1 MRESTVS
8 LNNVEKTIR
17 TFFEVA
23 DDEKIQSTTKEE
35 VFNDILKDFIEATL
49 KRNDKYKDANLEIG
63 ITDIEQTEENQ
74 NEKYEITV
82 GNLLSLRI
90 GYDNFFQNKD
100 TIKKVEDTYNFFSTL
115 NTEILKGYKEDNYN
129 DFIPTTKEDEIT
141 AYSNYAK
148 DKLLNNQTSLEID
161 SKEEGTLLTL
171 AQFSRVLT
179 RIERDNYYPE
189 NIVDESRDNIIKM
202 AKDNVRDT
210 YYEQGKEKNQEEI
223 AEIEVDY
230 NGKPTSIKVSNLDE
244 IVASNP
250 EILNQYKSLKNSYN
264 TDGSKKEIDE
274 KIAVWN
280 DLTEWVEQKSNLSQ
294 DNKEMVLGQLNSY
307 FSSELE
313 KDIVDKV
320 SQNGGIRNLD
330 EARIILG
337 DEVFAKAI
345 DNMEKYNS
353 AKVDLENQNTN
364 EAIKY
369 FNDKQNDVFF
379 KLSDEAT
386 QDLVDIIELIEKRR
400 TQDKIRELED
410 KETEDLR
417 RSIIEDVKKELQE
430 NMKDS
435 IDEEEKDKI
444 IEERKERKK
453 TLLEKLKERHE
464 KRKEENYIEEPDE
477 DEIDDIDEPDEQ
489 DYEEPKEEKRSVKS
503 KSKKT
508 TKKTIDD
515 ENNNSKDKE
524 KVEDKEDVKEDSD
537 ERQEESESE
546 KEKSNTTDNKEK
558 DDKINEKEIDD
569 EKDTKTVVDNTKEK
583 EDDTKEK
590 IEKETNEVN
599 KLKSKIDNLNNTI
612 EKLNNRPN
620 LDTNILIDLEQL
632 KAMYSQLL
640 EKNNNDEIEKLKSM
654 IEDLQTKIDEKEIVD
669 KAINDDE
676 VQVEN
681 NSEEIE
687 KEDEN
692 NKERILD
699 IDNIDEDTIKEEEE
713 KIAENIEEKNNNK
726 VFTKEELEDI
736 NKEASEA
743 KEKEEVEEFDP
754 NKIYF
759 DIDGFEDDES
769 EKKEQVELKLDDEE
783 LEATN
788 KDEEN
793 SNYVEDILNDD
804 IDYSD
809 KDIQKQLDNKTKQI
823 VDDYYSNPDVQERI
837 DDEANKKIDEYFSKE
852 EIQEQYSKLANE
864 IINKYKEKYKDELEM
879 EDLAPEAILKRL
891 EIYNKK
897 IEEIKLQIEEMKKEE
912 VKDNLDEKKQILSEM
927 KQEEKEKNIKVE
939 YASKEESELQK
950 VEQEM
955 KERGQNLGKH

>member
-179 RIERDNYYPE
+179 RLERDNYYPE

-444 IEERKERKK
+444 IEDRKERKK
-453 TLLEKLKERHE
+453 SLLEKLKERHE
-464 KRKEENYIEEPDE
+464 KRKEY
-477 DEIDDIDEPDEQ
+477 
-489 DYEEPKEEKRSVKS
+489 
-503 KSKKT
+503 T
-508 TKKTIDD
+508 
-515 ENNNSKDKE
+515 
-524 KVEDKEDVKEDSD
+524 
-537 ERQEESESE
+537 
-546 KEKSNTTDNKEK
+546 
-558 DDKINEKEIDD
+558 EIDD
-569 EKDTKTVVDNTKEK
+569 EPIDEPISEKQQDIEHVIDDDKNSKTKKEKTVKNDKEK
-583 EDDTKEK
+583 EIENDNIKEDKSQKTSSNSKKEK
-590 IEKETNEVN
+590 DIEEDDYSKVEEDLDKNTNTSEKSSSDNKESKEKKDNIAIKEVN
-599 KLKSKIDNLNNTI
+599 VLKQKIDDLNNKI

-620 LDTNILIDLEQL
+620 LDTSILIGIEKL
-632 KAMYSQLL
+632 KSMYNQML
-640 EKNNNDEIEKLKSM
+640 EKNNNKEIEELKSM
-654 IEDLQTKIDEKEIVD
+654 IEDLQEKV
-669 KAINDDE
+669 
-676 VQVEN
+676 
-681 NSEEIE
+681 S
-687 KEDEN
+687 
-692 NKERILD
+692 NKEVESENIKDETEKD
-699 IDNIDEDTIKEEEE
+699 IDNEKTIDEENEIEEIDSEDNKENITNNEEINEESKEVKKDNVIATEEEL
-713 KIAENIEEKNNNK
+713 AE
-726 VFTKEELEDI
+726 I
-736 NKEASEA
+736 NREASI
-743 KEKEEVEEFDP
+743 KDEEIEEFDP
-754 NKIYF
+754 NKLY
-759 DIDGFEDDES
+759 IDGLEDDEIEQEKEENIVEKNDFNLDE
-769 EKKEQVELKLDDEE
+769 EKKQDEE
-783 LEATN
+783 I
-788 KDEEN
+788 D
-793 SNYVEDILNDD
+793 SILNS

-809 KDIQKQLDNKTKQI
+809 KEVQKSLNDKTKEI
-823 VDDYYSNPDVQERI
+823 IEDYYSNPDVQKQIDNDAKDKI
-837 DDEANKKIDEYFSKE
+837 DDYYSKE
-852 EIQEQYSKLANE
+852 EVQKHYDKLSNE
-864 IINKYKEKYKDELEM
+864 IIEKYKERYKEKLQI
-879 EDLAPEAILKRL
+879 EDLSPEAILNRL

-897 IEEIKLQIEEMKKEE
+897 IEELKQTIEEIKEPKLKE
-912 VKDNLDEKKQILSEM
+912 SLDIKTKHLSEL
-927 KQEEKEKNIKVE
+927 KKEEKEKDIKCE
-939 YASKEESELQK
+939 YASREELELQK

-955 KERGQNLGKH
+955 EERGYNLGKH